1 MLFSISND
9 HYLHNLKHSKGHFMQ
24 AGNSVLQKSWETS
37 EKDLR
42 KLEKSSWQNIFY
54 LYLFFYFFILSFWV
68 INTGQKRI
76 DQT

>member
-9 HYLHNLKHSKGHFMQ
+9 HYLHNLKHSEGHFMQ

-68 INTGQKRI
+68 INTGQRRI